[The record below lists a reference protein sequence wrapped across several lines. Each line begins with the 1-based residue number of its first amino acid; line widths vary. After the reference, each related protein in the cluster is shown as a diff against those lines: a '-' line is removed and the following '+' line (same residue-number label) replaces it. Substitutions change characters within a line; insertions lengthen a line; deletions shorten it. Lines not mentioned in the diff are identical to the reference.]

1 MSSFIMSMLE
11 EGVEVEVSSDLTAII
26 SMLDREVPSFSC
38 NGYSYSVTSG
48 KGILGKRWELMIKSV
63 NYSNGDSTLF
73 TVGRVELEKLDD
85 HFVRFRI
92 PPRFDH
98 ESPSAQECPRV
109 NEHDPDGR
117 IFGSFVSQT
126 LNTLQRYKLI
136 ELPGVLPE
144 G

>member
-11 EGVEVEVSSDLTAII
+11 EGVEVEVQSDLTAII
-26 SMLDREVPSFSC
+26 SMLDREVPYFSC
-38 NGYSYSVTSG
+38 NGYGYRVTSG

-63 NYSNGDSTLF
+63 HYANGDTTPFSI
-73 TVGRVELEKLDD
+73 GRVELEKLDD
-85 HFVRFRI
+85 SFVRFRI
-92 PPRFDH
+92 PPRCDQ
-98 ESPSAQECPRV
+98 ESTALREPLPV

-144 G
+144 A